1 MCEKQIT
8 SAVFRDFV
16 SCPDPDF
23 FFYEEKGES
32 EGYLVC
38 QVWGSGDRGAMVGFH
53 VDFGNLTNI

>member
-16 SCPDPDF
+16 SCPDPHF
-23 FFYEEKGES
+23 FFTKRRGS
-32 EGYLVC
+32 LKDIWLC
-38 QVWGSGDRGAMVGFH
+38 QVWGSGGRGAMVGFR